1 MNIWTKL
8 SGGLILLAGST
19 VSYATVIDFQNI
31 VTPVSVCAN
40 VATTLSTQGYSF
52 TGNPATVDSN
62 NLYICHPNVIQHNPT
77 FALING
83 RERSILT
90 MTKDGGAAFTLQSFF
105 AGGRTRH
112 LLPNLSVQ
120 TPYSPAQ
127 SIDILGNLI
136 GGISVSH
143 TVTLDSAAP
152 YDWAKYILPASF
164 TNLLSVTLTAQGGLY
179 PEFLIDDIV
188 VTKSVPETRLITLFL
203 IGLAGLFLSQKW
215 ASRVMPDKKQMA

>member
-8 SGGLILLAGST
+8 SGSLVLIAGST
-19 VSYATVIDFQNI
+19 VSYATVIDFQDI
-31 VTPVSVCAN
+31 SPESVFCDYIAPT
-40 VATTLSTQGYSF
+40 VISQGFKF
-52 TGNPATVDSN
+52 TGNPAIGEGD
-62 NLYICHPNVIQHNPT
+62 LYICAPNINQHNT
-77 FALING
+77 TSALINANS
-83 RERSILT
+83 RSILT
-90 MTKDGGAAFTLQSFF
+90 LTKDNGGTFALQSFF
-105 AGGRTRH
+105 AGGRTRDF
-112 LLPNLSVQ
+112 LPDSAVKS
-120 TPYSPAQ
+120 PYTVAN

-136 GGISVSH
+136 GGGFVNTSVI
-143 TVTLDSAAP
+143 LDSTAP

-215 ASRVMPDKKQMA
+215 TTRVMPDKKQMA

>member
-8 SGGLILLAGST
+8 SGSLVLMAGST
-19 VSYATVIDFQNI
+19 VACATVIDFQDVIATPAFCNFVGLS
-31 VTPVSVCAN
+31 VTS
-40 VATTLSTQGYSF
+40 QGYKF
-52 TGNPATVDSN
+52 TGNPAINSA
-62 NLYICHPNVIQHNPT
+62 NLYICGPNILQHNLT
-77 FALING
+77 SALNNANN
-83 RERSILT
+83 RSILT
-90 MTKDGGAAFTLQSFF
+90 MSESTGAAFTLQSFF
-105 AGGRTRH
+105 AGGRTRNF
-112 LLPNLSVQ
+112 LPNLSVQ

-188 VTKSVPETRLITLFL
+188 VTKSVPETRLITLLL

-215 ASRVMPDKKQMA
+215 ASRVIPDRKQMA